1 MMIGPKASRTREWQ
15 ARASGFLLTLVLLV
29 AAALPDGTRNL
40 APILP
45 QDEILLDAGRT
56 GSAVLPKIERDQRV
70 RGLSSSSSGD
80 DTDAAPA
87 FQRPTG
93 AGEPARPAV
102 TYATYLLPSP
112 HLAQR
117 TASPRAPPL
126 SV

>member
-1 MMIGPKASRTREWQ
+1 MIGPKASRTREWQ
-15 ARASGFLLTLVLLV
+15 ARASGFLLTLMLLV

-45 QDEILLDAGRT
+45 QDEILVDAGRT

-80 DTDAAPA
+80 DNDPAPA
-87 FQRPTG
+87 LQRPTG
-93 AGEPARPAV
+93 SAAAAHEAV
-102 TYATYLLPSP
+102 TPGTILILSP

-117 TASPRAPPL
+117 TAPPRAPPL

>member
-1 MMIGPKASRTREWQ
+1 MIGPTASRTREWQ
-15 ARASGFLLTLVLLV
+15 ARASSFLLTLMLLV

-45 QDEILLDAGRT
+45 QDEILVDAGRT

-80 DTDAAPA
+80 DNDAAPA
-87 FQRPTG
+87 LQRPTG
-93 AGEPARPAV
+93 SAAAAQEAV
-102 TYATYLLPSP
+102 TPGTILILSP